1 MKVNFNRIIIPSSRD
16 DMLNLLTKFIQCKI
30 CMNILN
36 DPYDCLCCNQTF
48 CKSCILNYIKTNNKC
63 PFSEFFGL
71 NNPKDSSQNKKINNN
86 DLLSKI
92 KPSSS
97 NFAKFIQSLK
107 FQCQN
112 CEKGCN
118 AELSVE
124 GISEHEKICKFKGKK
139 IKVELNK
146 KNKLIVK
153 NKDNHMNKN
162 EKEKEKENLKLYED
176 FNSYDSN
183 NDVLQDDLSNQ
194 LKHQDSV
201 VSFSGMKNFSEN
213 RNITQFNISENEN
226 TNINILNNSKIEKS
240 IEEINQKLS
249 YINSFIVNHY
259 DYKTH
264 EKKKSFKDIDNDI
277 EKEVSDFS
285 QNQNDDLIK
294 SKIYKRNSVEVP
306 NKFKDD
312 SRPNTLYN
320 FTNDNTSNNSEFNTI
335 NNYLNKNNEKNTDK
349 SKINKTNKK
358 EENKDR
364 KNQLYKS
371 LQSKTI
377 TAHYL
382 LNEKDNKNKKFH
394 KNKKIINKKNSTNIN
409 MTTTTESKKADL
421 LDDKKNKEKQENKNK
436 PKDLNSQSKINN
448 SNNNNNNNNENEN
461 SEVNITPKLGSKTQ
475 QYIKDVKSFDL
486 NMNLNLNTEK
496 NNNSLFAKSEEYSP
510 NTLNEDIFNGIKNL
524 NSKITGIERLLQS
537 NNSFK
542 NQAYSIQNEDLFG
555 DIQINPSQNE
565 DSITKGTIS
574 IKSSIKEIQ
583 NLTKNENQ
591 KNLNDKEKESN
602 NKSENIKN
610 DNKNDD
616 KNNKNEEKSDKKE
629 IADNTNSDEAKE
641 SEKKSIDE
649 NSMKKLEELI
659 TKIEN
664 EIKDLVNEKFDGF
677 KKYMEEQ
684 YMEDMKK
691 CVFDTN
697 FDIMTLCTDRL
708 DEFSKL
714 LNDKINNIKL

>member
-1 MKVNFNRIIIPSSRD
+1 
-16 DMLNLLTKFIQCKI
+16 
-30 CMNILN
+30 
-36 DPYDCLCCNQTF
+36 
-48 CKSCILNYIKTNNKC
+48 
-63 PFSEFFGL
+63 
-71 NNPKDSSQNKKINNN
+71 
-86 DLLSKI
+86 
-92 KPSSS
+92 
-97 NFAKFIQSLK
+97 
-107 FQCQN
+107 
-112 CEKGCN
+112 
-118 AELSVE
+118 
-124 GISEHEKICKFKGKK
+124 
-139 IKVELNK
+139 
-146 KNKLIVK
+146 
-153 NKDNHMNKN
+153 
-162 EKEKEKENLKLYED
+162 
-176 FNSYDSN
+176 
-183 NDVLQDDLSNQ
+183 
-194 LKHQDSV
+194 
-201 VSFSGMKNFSEN
+201 
-213 RNITQFNISENEN
+213 
-226 TNINILNNSKIEKS
+226 
-240 IEEINQKLS
+240 
-249 YINSFIVNHY
+249 
-259 DYKTH
+259 
-264 EKKKSFKDIDNDI
+264 
-277 EKEVSDFS
+277 
-285 QNQNDDLIK
+285 
-294 SKIYKRNSVEVP
+294 
-306 NKFKDD
+306 
-312 SRPNTLYN
+312 
-320 FTNDNTSNNSEFNTI
+320 
-335 NNYLNKNNEKNTDK
+335 
-349 SKINKTNKK
+349 
-358 EENKDR
+358 
-364 KNQLYKS
+364 
-371 LQSKTI
+371 
-377 TAHYL
+377 
-382 LNEKDNKNKKFH
+382 
-394 KNKKIINKKNSTNIN
+394 
-409 MTTTTESKKADL
+409 
-421 LDDKKNKEKQENKNK
+421 
-436 PKDLNSQSKINN
+436 
-448 SNNNNNNNNENEN
+448 
-461 SEVNITPKLGSKTQ
+461 
-475 QYIKDVKSFDL
+475 
-486 NMNLNLNTEK
+486 MNLNLNTEK

-629 IADNTNSDEAKE
+629 IADNTNRDEVKE

>member
-16 DMLNLLTKFIQCKI
+16 DMLNLLTKLIQCKI

-71 NNPKDSSQNKKINNN
+71 NNPKDNDQNKKINNN

-112 CEKGCN
+112 CEKGCK

-153 NKDNHMNKN
+153 NKDNHMNKK
-162 EKEKEKENLKLYED
+162 EKEKEKENMKLYED

-183 NDVLQDDLSNQ
+183 NDVLQDELSNQ

-249 YINSFIVNHY
+249 YINNFIVNHY

-264 EKKKSFKDIDNDI
+264 ERKKSFKDIDNDI
-277 EKEVSDFS
+277 EKEVSEFS
-285 QNQNDDLIK
+285 QNQNEDLIK
-294 SKIYKRNSVEVP
+294 SKIYKRNSVEIP
-306 NKFKDD
+306 SKFKDD

-335 NNYLNKNNEKNTDK
+335 NNYLNKNNEKSIDK
-349 SKINKTNKK
+349 SKFNKINKK

-364 KNQLYKS
+364 KTQLYKS
-371 LQSKTI
+371 LQSKKI
-377 TAHYL
+377 TTHYL
-382 LNEKDNKNKKFH
+382 LNEKDNKNKKFQ
-394 KNKKIINKKNSTNIN
+394 KNKKIINKKNSTNMN
-409 MTTTTESKKADL
+409 MTTTENKKTDL
-421 LDDKKNKEKQENKNK
+421 LDDKKSKEKQENKNK
-436 PKDLNSQSKINN
+436 PKDLNTQSKINN
-448 SNNNNNNNNENEN
+448 NNTNNNNNNENEN
-461 SEVNITPKLGSKTQ
+461 NEINITPKLGSKTQ
-475 QYIKDVKSFDL
+475 QIIKDVKSFDL

-496 NNNSLFAKSEEYSP
+496 NNNSLYAKSEEYSP

-591 KNLNDKEKESN
+591 KNLNEKEKES
-602 NKSENIKN
+602 
-610 DNKNDD
+610 DNKNDNTKND
-616 KNNKNEEKSDKKE
+616 NNNDDSNNKNEEKSDKKE
-629 IADNTNSDEAKE
+629 IEDNTNNDEAKE
-641 SEKKSIDE
+641 NEKKSIDE

-664 EIKDLVNEKFDGF
+664 AIKDLINEKFDGF

-697 FDIMTLCTDRL
+697 FDVMTLCTDRL

>member
-16 DMLNLLTKFIQCKI
+16 DMLNLLTKLIQCKI

-71 NNPKDSSQNKKINNN
+71 NNPKDNDQNKKINNN

-112 CEKGCN
+112 CEKGCK

-153 NKDNHMNKN
+153 NKDNHMNK
-162 EKEKEKENLKLYED
+162 KEKEKEKLYED

-183 NDVLQDDLSNQ
+183 NDVLQDELSNQ

-249 YINSFIVNHY
+249 YINNFIVNHY

-264 EKKKSFKDIDNDI
+264 ERKKSFKDIDNDI
-277 EKEVSDFS
+277 EKEVSEFS
-285 QNQNDDLIK
+285 QNQNEDLIK
-294 SKIYKRNSVEVP
+294 SKIYKRNSVEIP
-306 NKFKDD
+306 SKFKDD

-335 NNYLNKNNEKNTDK
+335 NNYLNKNNEKSIDK
-349 SKINKTNKK
+349 SKFNKINKK

-364 KNQLYKS
+364 KTQLYKS
-371 LQSKTI
+371 LQSKKI
-377 TAHYL
+377 TTHYL
-382 LNEKDNKNKKFH
+382 LNEKDNKNKKFQ
-394 KNKKIINKKNSTNIN
+394 KNKKIINKKNSTNMN
-409 MTTTTESKKADL
+409 MTTTENKKTDL
-421 LDDKKNKEKQENKNK
+421 LDDKKSKEKQENKNK
-436 PKDLNSQSKINN
+436 PKDLNTQSKINN
-448 SNNNNNNNNENEN
+448 NNTNNNNNNENEN
-461 SEVNITPKLGSKTQ
+461 NEINITPKLGSKTQ
-475 QYIKDVKSFDL
+475 QIIKDVKSFDL

-496 NNNSLFAKSEEYSP
+496 SNNSLYAKSEEYSP

-591 KNLNDKEKESN
+591 KNLNEKEKES
-602 NKSENIKN
+602 
-610 DNKNDD
+610 DNKNDNT
-616 KNNKNEEKSDKKE
+616 KNDNNNDDSKNKNEEKSDKKE
-629 IADNTNSDEAKE
+629 IEDNTNNDEAKE
-641 SEKKSIDE
+641 NEKKSIDE

-664 EIKDLVNEKFDGF
+664 AIKDLINEKFDGF

-697 FDIMTLCTDRL
+697 FDVMTLCTDRL

>member
-16 DMLNLLTKFIQCKI
+16 DMLNLLTKLIQCKI

-71 NNPKDSSQNKKINNN
+71 NNPKDNDQNKKINNN

-112 CEKGCN
+112 CEKGCK

-153 NKDNHMNKN
+153 NKDNHMNKK
-162 EKEKEKENLKLYED
+162 EKEKEKENMKLYED

-183 NDVLQDDLSNQ
+183 NDVLQDELSNQ

-249 YINSFIVNHY
+249 YINNFIVNHY

-264 EKKKSFKDIDNDI
+264 ERKKSFKDIDNDI
-277 EKEVSDFS
+277 EKEVSEFS
-285 QNQNDDLIK
+285 QNQNEDLIK
-294 SKIYKRNSVEVP
+294 SKIYKRNSVEIP
-306 NKFKDD
+306 SKFKDD

-335 NNYLNKNNEKNTDK
+335 NNYLNKNNEKSIDK
-349 SKINKTNKK
+349 SKFNKINKK

-364 KNQLYKS
+364 KTQLYKS
-371 LQSKTI
+371 LQSKKI
-377 TAHYL
+377 TTHYL
-382 LNEKDNKNKKFH
+382 LNEKDNKNKKFQ
-394 KNKKIINKKNSTNIN
+394 KNKKIINKKNSTNMN
-409 MTTTTESKKADL
+409 MTTTENKKTDL
-421 LDDKKNKEKQENKNK
+421 LDDKKSKEKQENKNK
-436 PKDLNSQSKINN
+436 PKDLNTQSKINN
-448 SNNNNNNNNENEN
+448 NNTNNNNNNENEN
-461 SEVNITPKLGSKTQ
+461 NEINITPKLGSKTQ
-475 QYIKDVKSFDL
+475 QIIKDVKSFDL

-496 NNNSLFAKSEEYSP
+496 SNNSLYAKSEEYSP

-591 KNLNDKEKESN
+591 KNLNEKEKES
-602 NKSENIKN
+602 
-610 DNKNDD
+610 DNKNDNT
-616 KNNKNEEKSDKKE
+616 KNDNNNDDSKNKNEEKSDKKE
-629 IADNTNSDEAKE
+629 IEDNTNNDEAKE
-641 SEKKSIDE
+641 NEKKSIDE

-664 EIKDLVNEKFDGF
+664 AIKDLINEKFDGF

-697 FDIMTLCTDRL
+697 FDVMTLCTDRL

>member
-63 PFSEFFGL
+63 PFSEFFDL
-71 NNPKDSSQNKKINNN
+71 NNQKDSNQNKKINNN

-112 CEKGCN
+112 CEKGCT

-124 GISEHEKICKFKGKK
+124 GISEHEKVCKFKGKK

-146 KNKLIVK
+146 KNKLIGK
-153 NKDNHMNKN
+153 NKDNHMNKK
-162 EKEKEKENLKLYED
+162 EKDKEKENMKLYED

-249 YINSFIVNHY
+249 YINSFIINHY

-264 EKKKSFKDIDNDI
+264 ERKKSFKDIDNDI
-277 EKEVSDFS
+277 EKEVSDFIK
-285 QNQNDDLIK
+285 NQNDDLIK
-294 SKIYKRNSVEVP
+294 SKIYKRNSVEIP
-306 NKFKDD
+306 SKFKDD
-312 SRPNTLYN
+312 SHPNTLYN
-320 FTNDNTSNNSEFNTI
+320 FTNDNTSNHSEFNTI
-335 NNYLNKNNEKNTDK
+335 NNYLNKNNEKNSDK
-349 SKINKTNKK
+349 SKINKIYKK

-377 TAHYL
+377 TAHL
-382 LNEKDNKNKKFH
+382 LNEKDNKNKKIH
-394 KNKKIINKKNSTNIN
+394 NNKKIINKKNITNIN
-409 MTTTTESKKADL
+409 MTTAESKKTDL
-421 LDDKKNKEKQENKNK
+421 LEDKKNKEKQEKKNK
-436 PKDLNSQSKINN
+436 PKDLNIQSKINN
-448 SNNNNNNNNENEN
+448 NKNNENN
-461 SEVNITPKLGSKTQ
+461 EVNITPKLGTKTQ
-475 QYIKDVKSFDL
+475 DYVKDIKSFDL

-496 NNNSLFAKSEEYSP
+496 NNNSLYAKSEEYSP

-583 NLTKNENQ
+583 NLTKKENQ
-591 KNLNDKEKESN
+591 KNINDKEKKSN
-602 NKSENIKN
+602 NNNDNTKNDSTKN
-610 DNKNDD
+610 DNNNDD
-616 KNNKNEEKSDKKE
+616 IKNKNKEKSDKKE
-629 IADNTNSDEAKE
+629 IEDNTNNNEGKE
-641 SEKKSIDE
+641 NEKENNDE

-664 EIKDLVNEKFDGF
+664 VIKDLINEKFDGF

-684 YMEDMKK
+684 YIEDVKK
-691 CVFDTN
+691 YFFDTN
-697 FDIMTLCTDRL
+697 IDVMTLCTDRL

>member
-1 MKVNFNRIIIPSSRD
+1 
-16 DMLNLLTKFIQCKI
+16 
-30 CMNILN
+30 MNILN

-63 PFSEFFGL
+63 PFSEFFGINSTKD
-71 NNPKDSSQNKKINNN
+71 NNQNKKLNNN
-86 DLLSKI
+86 DLLSNI

-107 FQCQN
+107 FKCQN
-112 CEKGCN
+112 CEKGCT

-146 KNKLIVK
+146 RNKLIIK
-153 NKDNHMNKN
+153 NKDSLMNKK
-162 EKEKEKENLKLYED
+162 EKDKEKENTKLYED

-183 NDVLQDDLSNQ
+183 NDLIQDDLSNQ

-240 IEEINQKLS
+240 IEEINQKLTF
-249 YINSFIVNHY
+249 INSFIRNHY

-264 EKKKSFKDIDNDI
+264 ERRKSIKDIDNDI
-277 EKEVSDFS
+277 EKEMSDFS
-285 QNQNDDLIK
+285 QNQNGDLIK
-294 SKIYKRNSVEVP
+294 NKIYKRNSVEIP
-306 NKFKDD
+306 HKFKDD
-312 SRPNTLYN
+312 SHPNTLYN
-320 FTNDNTSNNSEFNTI
+320 FTNDNTSNNSDFNTI
-335 NNYLNKNNEKNTDK
+335 NNYLNKNNEKINDK
-349 SKINKTNKK
+349 IKINKINKK

-364 KNQLYKS
+364 KTQLFKS
-371 LQSKTI
+371 LQSKT
-377 TAHYL
+377 TTSHYL
-382 LNEKDNKNKKFH
+382 GNEKEKENKNKKNH

-409 MTTTTESKKADL
+409 MTITENKKTDL
-421 LDDKKNKEKQENKNK
+421 LEDKKNKDKQENKNK
-436 PKDLNSQSKINN
+436 PKELNAQSKEINN
-448 SNNNNNNNNENEN
+448 SKNNNNENNEI
-461 SEVNITPKLGSKTQ
+461 NITPKLGSKTR

-486 NMNLNLNTEK
+486 NMNLNLNTEN
-496 NNNSLFAKSEEYSP
+496 NNNSLYAKSEEYSP
-510 NTLNEDIFNGIKNL
+510 NTFNEDIFNGIRNL

-537 NNSFK
+537 NSSFK
-542 NQAYSIQNEDLFG
+542 NQAYSIQNEDLFR

-574 IKSSIKEIQ
+574 IKSSVKEIQ

-591 KNLNDKEKESN
+591 KNIDNKEKESN
-602 NKSENIKN
+602 NKNENENTKDDNNN
-610 DNKNDD
+610 DNND
-616 KNNKNEEKSDKKE
+616 NNNNNGEKSDKKE
-629 IADNTNSDEAKE
+629 IEDNNPKTDEAKE
-641 SEKKSIDE
+641 SENKNIDE
-649 NSMKKLEELI
+649 NSLKKLEELI

-664 EIKDLVNEKFDGF
+664 AIKDLVNEKFDGF
-677 KKYMEEQ
+677 KKYIEEE
-684 YMEDMKK
+684 YMEDVKK

-697 FDIMTLCTDRL
+697 FDIMNLCTDKL